1 MLLLYQL
8 EAENIKMHS
17 YDFYLGLLENKV
29 FSLTKPATKASTVAL
44 GTVLVIMVL
53 TSVENSVAKVVIGL
67 VELVD
72 VPVFSA
78 SKTALRILCSVV
90 MNAVIWVIVV
100 ET

>member
-1 MLLLYQL
+1 M
-8 EAENIKMHS
+8 
-17 YDFYLGLLENKV
+17 
-29 FSLTKPATKASTVAL
+29 AL
-44 GTVLVIMVL
+44 GTVLVIKDL

>member
-1 MLLLYQL
+1 
-8 EAENIKMHS
+8 MHS

-29 FSLTKPATKASTVAL
+29 FSLTKPATKALTVAS

-53 TSVENSVAKVVIGL
+53 TSVENSVAKVVTGL

-72 VPVFSA
+72 VPDFSA
-78 SKTALRILCSVV
+78 SKIALTISCSLV